1 MMGGRKPYF
10 PMFVDI
16 SGKKIIVAGGGRIAE
31 RRVDTLLKFADNIT
45 VIAPKV
51 TERIRK
57 KAEEGKLC
65 WIKESFREDMKN
77 RLLDADMV
85 LAATNDIACNEQIM
99 RICNQRGIPVNVSH
113 KKELCDYYFPAVVVK
128 YYVTVGITS
137 GGQSHMQVK
146 KIREQIENALFTKN
160 KNS

>member
-1 MMGGRKPYF
+1 MGYDGREKTIFSNVRRY
-10 PMFVDI
+10 I
-16 SGKKIIVAGGGRIAE
+16 REKIIVAGGGRIAE

-77 RLLDADMV
+77 RLLMPTWYLLLRMTLHV
-85 LAATNDIACNEQIM
+85 MN
-99 RICNQRGIPVNVSH
+99 R
-113 KKELCDYYFPAVVVK
+113 LCASA
-128 YYVTVGITS
+128 IS
-137 GGQSHMQVK
+137 GEYQ
-146 KIREQIENALFTKN
+146 
-160 KNS
+160 